1 MAARTRFA
9 SDAAVKFRAIPVG
22 VDCNP
27 RTGIA
32 NDLKLVET
40 FLGAEGHVENA
51 AVIIMENISSAG
63 GMA

>member
-9 SDAAVKFRAIPVG
+9 SDAAVKFRAIPG

-51 AVIIMENISSAG
+51 GVIIMENISSAG
-63 GMA
+63 EMA

>member
-1 MAARTRFA
+1 MK
-9 SDAAVKFRAIPVG
+9 AVIKFRPIPVG

-27 RTGIA
+27 HTGIA

-40 FLGAEGHVENA
+40 FLGGEGHVENA
-51 AVIIMENISSAG
+51 GVIILENISSAG